1 MESPKVQKVSHW
13 LSETHC
19 LNECWSL
26 VLEII
31 LFQNHQSP
39 SVSIVHPT
47 SWGQHKLRNNIL
59 MKTNRPN
66 QHVGPFHPHIPPPN
80 KKTRKTP
87 SRPVDSEDVLLAPQS
102 SVGSEFPWRL
112 RLSTSEEV
120 QDNPIGSMGKKILLL
135 SMGNPGWLIGI
146 LTHRIHVW
154 NIYHYI
160 PTFGW
165 FLW

>member
-1 MESPKVQKVSHW
+1 MLVSCLGNHFLLKPPKSFRFKFIPHLEGSINYETTSYENKPSKSTLWTISPKNS
-13 LSETHC
+13 T
-19 LNECWSL
+19 
-26 VLEII
+26 
-31 LFQNHQSP
+31 P
-39 SVSIVHPT
+39 
-47 SWGQHKLRNNIL
+47 
-59 MKTNRPN
+59 
-66 QHVGPFHPHIPPPN
+66 

-112 RLSTSEEV
+112 RLSTNGKSTG
-120 QDNPIGSMGKKILLL
+120 QSHRIHGKKILLL

-165 FLW
+165 FSW